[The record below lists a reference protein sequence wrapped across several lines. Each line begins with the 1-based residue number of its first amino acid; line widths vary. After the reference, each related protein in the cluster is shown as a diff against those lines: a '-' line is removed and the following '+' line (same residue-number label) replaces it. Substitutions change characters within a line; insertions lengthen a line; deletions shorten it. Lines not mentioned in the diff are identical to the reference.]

1 MSNNDQHNTRRAAVL
16 PIMLLLSVSLHWVA
30 LMWLEPARIGAAG
43 VPPPLVVRLLDPP
56 VAPDVVV
63 APPPQAEVAAPL
75 HQPRAL
81 APVPLPEAPAP
92 ESDGAEP
99 ASPALVATA
108 PAAAVAPASA
118 PLKLPAIFDPT
129 WYEARQLDV
138 RPHAVQTIQ
147 PDYPPQA
154 RRDGVEGSVRLMLK
168 VDESGAVREVRL
180 MEAEPAGVFDA
191 AALAAFGAARFA
203 PARRNGLPV
212 RALIYVRVSF
222 RLD

>member
-1 MSNNDQHNTRRAAVL
+1 M
-16 PIMLLLSVSLHWVA
+16 
-30 LMWLEPARIGAAG
+30 
-43 VPPPLVVRLLDPP
+43 
-56 VAPDVVV
+56 
-63 APPPQAEVAAPL
+63 
-75 HQPRAL
+75 
-81 APVPLPEAPAP
+81 
-92 ESDGAEP
+92 
-99 ASPALVATA
+99 
-108 PAAAVAPASA
+108 
-118 PLKLPAIFDPT
+118 
-129 WYEARQLDV
+129 